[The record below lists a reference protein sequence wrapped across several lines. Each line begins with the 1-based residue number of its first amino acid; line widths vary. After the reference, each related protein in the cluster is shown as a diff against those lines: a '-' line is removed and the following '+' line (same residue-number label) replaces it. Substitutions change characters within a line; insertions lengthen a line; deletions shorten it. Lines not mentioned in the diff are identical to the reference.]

1 VAVDGTAVQTLDDV
15 VFGDV
20 FLFSGQSNIDVPEAC
35 QSAAFLSTHRA
46 CTHTQKHERLHRRGR
61 ALLESVSQSLTCRPL
76 PLALSLI
83 NLLSR
88 LFTYSR
94 TRSPT
99 HSLTHLLTH
108 SLTHLLTHTSTH
120 QLIHRSPNALL
131 SSDAHQFN
139 ASAQREEEAAAD
151 ALGGLTRIMIVPN
164 QVRGI
169 NYNST
174 AARELVSVPDQ
185 TLCGPAFVGGVYSHC
200 QGNAMRWT
208 RANSTNIRGFSA
220 TAWFTG
226 KAIRSRLGA
235 GFANVPIGLVR
246 SSWGGAR

>member
-1 VAVDGTAVQTLDDV
+1 
-15 VFGDV
+15 
-20 FLFSGQSNIDVPEAC
+20 
-35 QSAAFLSTHRA
+35 
-46 CTHTQKHERLHRRGR
+46 
-61 ALLESVSQSLTCRPL
+61 
-76 PLALSLI
+76 
-83 NLLSR
+83 
-88 LFTYSR
+88 
-94 TRSPT
+94 
-99 HSLTHLLTH
+99 
-108 SLTHLLTHTSTH
+108 
-120 QLIHRSPNALL
+120 LIHRSPNALL

-139 ASAQREEEAAAD
+139 ESAQREEEAAAD

-200 QGNAMRWT
+200 QDNAMRWT

-226 KAIRSRLGA
+226 KAIRSRLGD

-246 SSWGGAR
+246 SSWGGARQPMQQLLPSPTTKTTTTTTRKRKKYSQQHRYLSLLPQPPHFLS